1 VRWRFAVTLLVVAS
15 CAVPVA
21 GDDLSIQ
28 VDPRADFSTFRT
40 FALRNGK
47 INSPRPELDNPLFV
61 KKLGTT
67 IRTALVAKGLK
78 ETTTSP
84 DLLVDYTL
92 TGEDISIG
100 MPTPAR
106 GVGPRPVRFTEGTL
120 VIDITKAGDTNPVW
134 RGIYRDDE
142 STGSKLMQKL
152 PEDAKKLIARYPRR
166 TK

>member
-1 VRWRFAVTLLVVAS
+1 VVW

-21 GDDLSIQ
+21 GDDLSVQ

-67 IRTALVAKGLK
+67 IRAALTAKGLK
-78 ETTTSP
+78 EAATSP
-84 DLLVDYTL
+84 DLVVDYTL
-92 TGEDISIG
+92 TGDDISIG
-100 MPTPAR
+100 MPTPVR

-120 VIDITKAGDTNPVW
+120 VIDITKPGDTSPVW
-134 RGIYRDDE
+134 RGVYRDDE

-152 PEDAKKLIARYPRR
+152 PEDAKKLIARYPRL